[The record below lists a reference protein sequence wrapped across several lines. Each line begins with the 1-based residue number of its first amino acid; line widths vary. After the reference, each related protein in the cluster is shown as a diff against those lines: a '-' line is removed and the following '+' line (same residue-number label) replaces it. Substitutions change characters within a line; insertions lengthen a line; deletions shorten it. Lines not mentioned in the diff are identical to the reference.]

1 LIINICLY
9 CLTNPEIALN
19 KSVYIYKHKVQ
30 VVKKFHMI
38 MKKITLLIHDNLYII
53 DLESEIQV
61 VVNNNNN
68 LNFGQKIQK
77 III

>member
-1 LIINICLY
+1 
-9 CLTNPEIALN
+9 
-19 KSVYIYKHKVQ
+19 
-30 VVKKFHMI
+30 